1 MSESA
6 LAAFAA
12 LVQSDSKV
20 RDQVRQAAT
29 PKHVV
34 DLAKEQGHEFTQ
46 ATMMKMQAARMQ
58 QLHDDHI
65 NDASSWGET
74 LLICF
79 GKHS

>member
-46 ATMMKMQAARMQ
+46 ATMMKMQAERMQ

-65 NDASSWGET
+65 NDAASWGEA
-74 LLICF
+74 LLLCF

>member
-12 LVQSDSKV
+12 LVQSDSQV
-20 RDQVRQAAT
+20 REKVRQAAT

-46 ATMMKMQAARMQ
+46 ATMMKMQADRMQ
-58 QLHDDHI
+58 HLHDDHI
-65 NDASSWGET
+65 NDASSWGEA

-79 GKHS
+79 GDHS